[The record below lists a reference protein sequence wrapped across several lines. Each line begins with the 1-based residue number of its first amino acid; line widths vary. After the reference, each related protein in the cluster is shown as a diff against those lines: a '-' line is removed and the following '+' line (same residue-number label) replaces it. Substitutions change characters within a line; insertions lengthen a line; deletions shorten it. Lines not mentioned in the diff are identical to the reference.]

1 MNCKNCGYNMPSS
14 SAFCP
19 NCGLK
24 IEDNKDISTEKNVQN
39 EQKVT
44 PVTTVVNNSIDES
57 GAVGW
62 GILGFFFPFVGL
74 ILFLVWL
81 RERPKS
87 SKAAGIGALIR
98 VILNVFLFI
107 IFFIIGFAIS
117 YSAGTYY

>member
-1 MNCKNCGYNMPSS
+1 MWY
-14 SAFCP
+14 F
-19 NCGLK
+19 
-24 IEDNKDISTEKNVQN
+24 
-39 EQKVT
+39 
-44 PVTTVVNNSIDES
+44 
-57 GAVGW
+57 
-62 GILGFFFPFVGL
+62 
-74 ILFLVWL
+74 LFLVWL